1 MINLRSLLLA
11 SVALLLPA
19 TAARAATFTV
29 TTSFPFGQGSLPSA
43 IIAANNAP
51 GADTI
56 VFSLG
61 IGGAIDAGLP
71 VLRDDITIVG
81 PGARI
86 MAINGHNQV
95 PIFRVASG
103 VTARIS
109 GLELTGGRATSSTG
123 MTAESGSGGAIFVN
137 SGATLI
143 ADQLFFEGNTAFGGG
158 AIENFGTLQVSNSTF
173 ARNEATLGTG
183 GAIHSTANSSALT
196 LQNCTFANNRAADS
210 GGAVRSDISNT
221 TLDSLTIVGN
231 IADSDFN
238 MTGRGGGISL
248 GTGASATLR
257 NSIVAGNRRGPVPSE
272 LEGNLSVDAA
282 DIIGGSARDA
292 GLQTDPN
299 TGAPALNQTGL
310 APPTIGLTINSRAID
325 AGNTALATD
334 QRGSRRPIDIP
345 FVPNANN
352 GSDIGAVEFDFPQ
365 TNIRPDGSNFLVNT
379 LDDHDDGTC
388 GVSDCTLRE
397 AINAVGQ
404 IPGRG
409 VVVGFAPDLSGTLAL
424 KTYLPDINK
433 NITIRGLGA
442 NVLTVDGSA
451 INDKIFNVLSGTVAL
466 SGLTLRGGH
475 ANGVPILPNG
485 GAIFNGGTLTLTEM
499 VLTGNRADSNGGA
512 ILNLGGTLTINRCTI
527 KGNTA
532 AQSGGAIENRSGSV
546 QITNSTISGNSA
558 SGGAGGAILNNGTLG
573 ISSCTITGNSAAQG
587 GSGGIA
593 NAGSARADN
602 SIIAANGSVDIAGGG
617 TTSGGY
623 NLIGAGGS
631 FNGAGDQTG
640 VTAAQLNLGELTDNG
655 GAVPTIALGA
665 DSVAINAGDPAY
677 NGAPFDA
684 RGDGFPRI
692 VGGRVDVGAF
702 ESEFVSATTNN
713 PPTLGNGILSA
724 SLNRA
729 FSYPLVGQDADS
741 DPLTYAQ
748 SGGTLPDGVTL
759 GTDGVLSGTPTQ
771 SGVFSFTVTV
781 SDGRGG
787 AATASFNLTVSNK
800 TDGVAPVLTRS
811 DVPMT
816 LTRDQ
821 LAAITLSGTV
831 RDIAPDGV
839 TPSGVNRVQVQLRR
853 NSDGFA
859 YNGRAFAK
867 SLSPYYVATLGAG
880 GAGDART
887 YTRSLSFVPSASVL
901 NPGEYSLIVI
911 ALDKAGNY
919 SGDVIPFTIVAPS
932 NSAPSAMR
940 VTPNGSGGNS

>member
-81 PGARI
+81 PGATI

-143 ADQLFFEGNTAFGGG
+143 ADQLFFDGNTAFGGG

-257 NSIVAGNRRGPVPSE
+257 NSIVAGNRRGPVPSD
-272 LEGNLSVDAA
+272 LEGDLSVDAA
-282 DIIGGSARDA
+282 DIVGGSARDA

-451 INDKIFNVLSGTVAL
+451 INDKIFNILSGTVAL

-485 GAIFNGGTLTLTEM
+485 GAIFNGGTLSLTDM
-499 VLTGNRADSNGGA
+499 AIVGNRADQRGGA
-512 ILNLGGTLTINRCTI
+512 LLNFNGSLTITRCTFAE
-527 KGNTA
+527 NR
-532 AQSGGAIENRSGSV
+532 AQSGGGAIENRGGTV
-546 QITNSTISGNSA
+546 QISNSTLSGNDA
-558 SGGAGGAILNNGTLG
+558 GNGVGGAILNSGVLL
-573 ISSCTITGNSAAQG
+573 IQSCTIAGNRAAQG
-587 GSGGIA
+587 GDGIA
-593 NAGSARADN
+593 NFASGTVRVSN
-602 SIIAANGSVDIAGGG
+602 SIIATNGSADLAGSYDSRGHNIVGGG
-617 TTSGGY
+617 A
-623 NLIGAGGS
+623 GAAT
-631 FNGAGDQTG
+631 FNAAGDQTG
-640 VTAAQLNLGELTDNG
+640 VTAAQLNLAELADNG
-655 GAVPTIALGA
+655 GPTPTRALQSG
-665 DSVAINAGDPAY
+665 SVAIDK
-677 NGAPFDA
+677 GATDLTTDQ
-684 RGDGFPRI
+684 RGVTRPQ
-692 VGGRVDVGAF
+692 GGAADIGAF
-702 ESEFVSATTNN
+702 ELQAFVRDNLAPQLTVES
-713 PPTLGNGILSA
+713 PQDGA
-724 SLNRA
+724 SL
-729 FSYPLVGQDADS
+729 
-741 DPLTYAQ
+741 TYEQLIA
-748 SGGTLPDGVTL
+748 G
-759 GTDGVLSGTPTQ
+759 GVL
-771 SGVFSFTVTV
+771 
-781 SDGRGG
+781 GR
-787 AATASFNLTVSNK
+787 
-800 TDGVAPVLTRS
+800 
-811 DVPMT
+811 
-816 LTRDQ
+816 
-821 LAAITLSGTV
+821 
-831 RDIAPDGV
+831 IAPQGA
-839 TPSGVNRVQVQLRR
+839 TPSGVRRLLGQLRR
-853 NSDGFA
+853 LSDRTVWDGTKFTRVA
-859 YNGRAFAK
+859 
-867 SLSPYYVATLGAG
+867 SLRNEADLGAPDASG
-880 GAGDART
+880 LRSWTLVAPGSSGAPLLPP
-887 YTRSLSFVPSASVL
+887 RSQFA
-901 NPGEYSLIVI
+901 PGAYQLLLLAQDNNGNSRPVIV
-911 ALDKAGNY
+911 N
-919 SGDVIPFTIVAPS
+919 FTIVGSPVSSLRNARTS
-932 NSAPSAMR
+932 
-940 VTPNGSGGNS
+940 GSGGAS